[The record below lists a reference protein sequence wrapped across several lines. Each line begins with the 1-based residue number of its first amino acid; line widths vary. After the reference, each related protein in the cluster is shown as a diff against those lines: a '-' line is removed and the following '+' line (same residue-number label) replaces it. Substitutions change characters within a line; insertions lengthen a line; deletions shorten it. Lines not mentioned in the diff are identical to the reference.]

1 MPKPK
6 SFTAWLKSH
15 ADHRTAIG
23 DLARDVSHDPD
34 WPADEGRQGQ
44 LDYLEERGAID
55 AAIGSRNLFGTS
67 EVNKQPQRRTT
78 NDRPR
83 PGQVR

>member
-55 AAIGSRNLFGTS
+55 AAIETLERAWSQYEAYRAAQTD
-67 EVNKQPQRRTT
+67 T
-78 NDRPR
+78 
-83 PGQVR
+83 

>member
-6 SFTAWLKSH
+6 TFTAWLKTH

-23 DLARDVSHDPD
+23 DLARDVSNDPD
-34 WPADEGRQGQ
+34 WPSHKGRQGQ

-55 AAIGSRNLFGTS
+55 AAIETLERAWSQYEAYLAAQTD
-67 EVNKQPQRRTT
+67 T
-78 NDRPR
+78 
-83 PGQVR
+83 